1 MDKFELVELLVK
13 ILKPHKKE
21 GLHITA
27 ITKELKDLGVLAEG
41 ISDKVLREDIKELL
55 DEQVKTDGEFD
66 RVKKDNGGVK
76 SGYYK
81 LRKKRAQPP
90 TPPRVTTELSEDTSE
105 ELTHNTQFFG
115 KAGEYAVMTELL
127 FRGFNA
133 NNMTVDEGIDII
145 ASKGNNFY
153 FVQVKTTT
161 LKSNK
166 SAIVQIQQ
174 KNFDKFINQQM
185 RYVIVVKH
193 EKGMRFFTLS
203 NAAIEQLRYYNALST
218 SERTGN
224 ISIKIKFDDRMQSP
238 VFYDRA
244 EADATYYEGFKRIE
258 L

>member
-1 MDKFELVELLVK
+1 MEKVDLLDSIIQ

-27 ITKELKDLGVLAEG
+27 IIKELKDTLAITEY
-41 ISDKVLREDIKELL
+41 ISESDLRNVIKEIL
-55 DEQVKTDGEFD
+55 DEQIKTDGEFD
-66 RVKKDNGGVK
+66 RVKKDNGGIK

-81 LRKKRAQPP
+81 LRRKRALVP
-90 TPPRVTTELSEDTSE
+90 TPPKPITQISDEDKE

-115 KAGEYAVMTELL
+115 KAGEYAVMAELL
-127 FRGFNA
+127 FRDFNA

-161 LKSNK
+161 LKPNK

-185 RYVIVVKH
+185 RYVIVIKH

-203 NAAIEQLRYYNALST
+203 NAAIEQLKYYNALST

-224 ISIKIKFDDRMQSP
+224 ISIKIKFDDRMQCP

-244 EADATYYEGFKRIE
+244 EADASYYEGFKRIE

>member
-81 LRKKRAQPP
+81 YKKRRLGRP
-90 TPPRVTTELSEDTSE
+90 TPPKPTNTLEEISE

-115 KAGEYAVMTELL
+115 KAGEYAVMAELL

-161 LKSNK
+161 LKPNK
-166 SAIVQIQQ
+166 SAVVQIQQ

-218 SERTGN
+218 SEKTGN
-224 ISIKIKFDDRMQSP
+224 ISIKIKFDDRMQCP
-238 VFYDRA
+238 VFYDKT
-244 EADATYYEGFKRIE
+244 EADATYYEGFMRIE

>member
-1 MDKFELVELLVK
+1 MEKIDLLEPIIK
-13 ILKPHKKE
+13 ILKPHKTK
-21 GLHITA
+21 GLHISA
-27 ITKELKDLGVLAEG
+27 IIKELKGFDIFIGNIPDNE
-41 ISDKVLREDIKELL
+41 LRTITKELL
-55 DEQVKTDGEFD
+55 DEQVRLGVEFD
-66 RVKKDNGGVK
+66 RVKKSNGGIK

-81 LRKKRAQPP
+81 IRNRGPQPP
-90 TPPRVTTELSEDTSE
+90 PPPRPQQSPDE
-105 ELTHNTQFFG
+105 EGEEITHNTQFFG
-115 KAGEYAVMTELL
+115 KAGEYAVMAELL
-127 FRGFNA
+127 FRDFNA

-161 LKSNK
+161 LKPNK

-203 NAAIEQLRYYNALST
+203 NGAIEQLRYYRALSI
-218 SERTGN
+218 SEKTGN
-224 ISIKIKFDDRMQSP
+224 ISIKIQFDDKMQCP
-238 VFYDRA
+238 VFYDRS
-244 EADATYYEGFKRIE
+244 EADASYYEGFKRME